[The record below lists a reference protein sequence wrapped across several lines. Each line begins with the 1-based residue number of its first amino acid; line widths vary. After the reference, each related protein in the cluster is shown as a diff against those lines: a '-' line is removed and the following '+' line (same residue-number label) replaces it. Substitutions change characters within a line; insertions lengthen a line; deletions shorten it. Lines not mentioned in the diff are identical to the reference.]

1 MAELKKNK
9 TGAHAAYFIL
19 AAIDLILKRQ
29 FF

>member
-19 AAIDLILKRQ
+19 AVIDLILKRR